1 MRRTVPSRLTLH
13 VGFNK
18 TASTWLQKQVFPQLQ
33 SVHYAG
39 RGNRPVAGLRRDGV
53 RPCPAYQTFA
63 MPTERWVHRAGAVI
77 DALLDGAPADRPAVV
92 SHERMSSPYD
102 FFGELGKRYRHP
114 GAFPR
119 SLATLQQAAAE
130 RGIEQ
135 LAILFI
141 TRRQDTYLPS
151 FYAERSDRIPP
162 AGQRHFEQQ
171 VEQRILGPEY
181 SAYGAFL
188 DHGATIAALRAAA
201 PKAEITVLPFEWL
214 KANAK
219 GFLQAVAACVGEP
232 GDSLCQRVDLGKRSR
247 HRQAGRPNSWRLRP
261 LRGLRGRAQAL
272 REVVGVGDSREKEI
286 TLSGDLRERILACYR
301 PTNQALIEQLDGEAA
316 ERFRECGYV

>member
-63 MPTERWVHRAGAVI
+63 MPTERWAHRAGAVI

-151 FYAERSDRIPP
+151 FYAERSDRIPQ
-162 AGQRHFEQQ
+162 AGQRDF
-171 VEQRILGPEY
+171 EQRIERRVLGAEY
-181 SAYGAFL
+181 AAYGAFL
-188 DHGATIAALRAAA
+188 DYGATVAALREAA
-201 PKAEITVLPFEWL
+201 PDARITVLPFEWL
-214 KANAK
+214 KADAE
-219 GFLQAVAACVGEP
+219 GFLGAVAECVGEP
-232 GDSLCQRVDLGKRSR
+232 EDALRQRVDLGKRSR
-247 HRQAGRPNSWRLRP
+247 HRQGGQPNSWRLRP
-261 LRGLRGRAQAL
+261 LRGLRGRFQTL
-272 REVVGVGDSREKEI
+272 RAAIGGGSPEEEI
-286 TLSGDLRERILACYR
+286 TLSDELRERILACYR
-301 PTNQALIEQLDGEAA
+301 PANQALIEQLDGEGA
-316 ERFRECGYV
+316 ERFREHGYV